1 MFFNLRT
8 TREEV
13 LTTKRLIPRPSVPQA
28 QPIPARTS
36 ESSPT
41 NTNGN
46 DVPMADGTSSQAS
59 TVSTDSFQTAVTQ
72 NGQQFIVDPSAVHRP
87 TWDCV
92 EELVQN
98 LKTSFPLLILN
109 LETLVD
115 QIISRFKP
123 THEEDIYRHICMLLQ
138 DALSVRCFCDA
149 DVIPKLIVSQSTIWF
164 ARIKPKTMVNSLPQ
178 LSPTC
183 IVCLKESLSPRS
195 RYDFD
200 LLIQVVI
207 C

>member
-1 MFFNLRT
+1 M
-8 TREEV
+8 V
-13 LTTKRLIPRPSVPQA
+13 PRPSMPQA
-28 QPIPARTS
+28 QPAPTQP
-36 ESSPT
+36 SPT

-46 DVPMADGTSSQAS
+46 DASDTTSSQAS
-59 TVSTDSFQTAVTQ
+59 TDGSQPPVAQ
-72 NGQQFIVDPSAVHRP
+72 NGQQFMVDPAAAALHRP

-138 DALSVRCFCDA
+138 DALSVRGFYEIDMKIKA
-149 DVIPKLIVSQSTIWF
+149 DLF
-164 ARIKPKTMVNSLPQ
+164 PQ
-178 LSPTC
+178 ALSCSCEPN
-183 IVCLKESLSPRS
+183 
-195 RYDFD
+195 
-200 LLIQVVI
+200 
-207 C
+207 